1 MKVLKSFLFI
11 FISMFLLSCSEG
23 KFWFQ
28 RNDPEPPYR
37 LFDLLDDYPALYDA
51 FSGIDQHTFNV
62 LLADSINAD
71 VDAVKD
77 VLPVVADPVVVD
89 PLVDTIGALR
99 SIVGR
104 IIQQDDYEWPN
115 DSYDSYAT
123 DLYSFL
129 YDLSATSP
137 GTTD

>member
-1 MKVLKSFLFI
+1 MRLTKYCII
-11 FISMFLLSCSEG
+11 FIIIFLLSSCSQG

-51 FSGIDQHTFNV
+51 FSGLDQHTFNV

-71 VDAVKD
+71 VNAVKD
-77 VLPVVADPVVVD
+77 VLPVLADQTVVD

-99 SIVGR
+99 SILGR
-104 IIQQDDYEWPN
+104 ILQQDN
-115 DSYDSYAT
+115 LRIT
-123 DLYSFL
+123 
-129 YDLSATSP
+129 
-137 GTTD
+137 